1 MNIKNSNNLKY
12 DKTSNI
18 FQATD
23 EYEKGDLDPRVCI
36 LEDFERKNGTLKLH
50 FKNRTQAVIKAKNL
64 EGSEEI
70 DLISS
75 KLDNFIG
82 RSYEEILEEDF

>member
-12 DKTSNI
+12 DRTSNI
-18 FQATD
+18 FQETD
-23 EYEKGDLDPRVCI
+23 EYEKGDMEPRVCI
-36 LEDFERKNGTLKLH
+36 LESFERKNGTLKLY
-50 FKNRTQAVIKAKNL
+50 FKNRTHAVIRAKNL

-70 DLISS
+70 DLVTQ

>member
-1 MNIKNSNNLKY
+1 MNIRNSSNLKY
-12 DKTSNI
+12 DRTSNI
-18 FQATD
+18 FQETD
-23 EYEKGDLDPRVCI
+23 EYEKGDMEPRVCI
-36 LEDFERKNGTLKLH
+36 LESFERKNGTLKLY
-50 FKNRTQAVIKAKNL
+50 FKNRTHAVIRAKNL

-70 DLISS
+70 DLVTQ

>member
-1 MNIKNSNNLKY
+1 MNIRNSSNLKY
-12 DKTSNI
+12 DRTSNI
-18 FQATD
+18 FQETD
-23 EYEKGDLDPRVCI
+23 EYEKGDMEPRVCI
-36 LEDFERKNGTLKLH
+36 LERFERKNGTLKLY
-50 FKNRTQAVIKAKNL
+50 FKNRTHAVIRAKNL

-70 DLISS
+70 DLVTQ